1 MLKCPPWFQQGT
13 MFLFSPCLTLH
24 DGSCYLY
31 RTSLVICTWRVL
43 LFVQDE
49 SCYLYRTSLV
59 ICTGRVLLFVQDG
72 SCYLYRT
79 GLAICTWRVL
89 LFVQDKKSWSSY
101 TFYDSFDFLM
111 FVFEFRF
118 VFSLLLL
125 CIQVESSKYPP
136 NSTGDML
143 DLIIAYTTNFVATTI
158 GRCSPKFHIQQA
170 L

>member
-1 MLKCPPWFQQGT
+1 MLVPYITNMRTLNDPSNCYLNYLKCVEWTSILTEMFKAIYKYVKVST
-13 MFLFSPCLTLH
+13 MISARNDVSIFPLS
-24 DGSCYLY
+24 YL
-31 RTSLVICTWRVL
+31 
-43 LFVQDE
+43 
-49 SCYLYRTSLV
+49 
-59 ICTGRVLLFVQDG
+59 
-72 SCYLYRT
+72 
-79 GLAICTWRVL
+79 TWRVL

>member
-1 MLKCPPWFQQGT
+1 MLVPYITNMRTLNDPSNCYLNYLKCVEWTSILTEMFKAIYKYVKVST
-13 MFLFSPCLTLH
+13 MISARNDVSIFPLS
-24 DGSCYLY
+24 YL
-31 RTSLVICTWRVL
+31 
-43 LFVQDE
+43 
-49 SCYLYRTSLV
+49 
-59 ICTGRVLLFVQDG
+59 
-72 SCYLYRT
+72 
-79 GLAICTWRVL
+79 TWRVL
-89 LFVQDKKSWSSY
+89 LFVQDKKSRSSY